1 MSSILRSGRLAQTK
15 KSVVK
20 FISSIDY
27 DTRIAHATI
36 LVNEAHILALVSA
49 KIIDKRDAK
58 KILKALREYE
68 RQIKHRENV
77 EDVHVLIEEFVTK
90 KTGAEIGGW
99 MHLGKSRN
107 DQVVTAIRITLREE
121 ILEMASLLVS
131 FENTLLSLA
140 RKHLD
145 TVFPGYTHLQPA
157 QPITFAHYLE
167 ALTDAFL
174 RDSLRIDQT
183 YQRVNKS
190 PMGAAAIAGTS
201 FNLNRDFVAQLLGF
215 EGLVENSLDAVGT
228 RDFAVETLGVCSII
242 ALDISRVAQDLI
254 FYSSNDVNL
263 IEIPDEFTST
273 SSIMPQKK
281 NPDPLE
287 IMRAR
292 CARVLGNY
300 VSAATTVHALP
311 SGFNL
316 DFQEITP
323 LIWSSIDTIKS
334 CLRLLCELIPRIRV
348 NKDIANRDSLR
359 LIAATEVANV
369 LVRTEKIPF
378 RTAHHV
384 VGRVVK
390 TMLARDMRELTREEW
405 KRILGR
411 DLKEETFRRINET
424 FKLRMA
430 LRTYR
435 TKGSPNP
442 KQMALMIERRKKQVR
457 MLSRKIEVYSRRSK
471 RSILN
476 LQTQVA

>member
-20 FISSIDY
+20 FISSIDD

-58 KILKALREYE
+58 KILKALRECE
-68 RQIKHRENV
+68 RQIKPRENV
-77 EDVHVLIEEFVTK
+77 EDIHVLIEEFVTK
-90 KTGAEIGGW
+90 KTGPEIGGW

-131 FENTLLSLA
+131 LENTLLSLA
-140 RKHLD
+140 RKHVD

-201 FNLNRDFVAQLLGF
+201 FNLNRDLVARLLGF

-254 FYSSNDVNL
+254 FYSSNNVDL

-292 CARVLGNY
+292 CARVIGNY

-334 CLRLLCELIPRIRV
+334 CLRLLCELIPQIRV

-359 LIAATEVANV
+359 LIAATEIANV

-384 VGRVVK
+384 VGRAVK
-390 TMLARDMRELTREEW
+390 TMLAGDMRELTRQEW

-442 KQMALMIERRKKQVR
+442 KQMALMIEKRKKQVR
-457 MLSRKIEVYSRRSK
+457 ILSRKIDVYSRRSK

>member
-49 KIIDKRDAK
+49 KVIDKQDAK
-58 KILKALREYE
+58 KILRALRESE
-68 RQIKHRENV
+68 RHIEPRENV

-90 KTGAEIGGW
+90 KTGTEIGGW

-121 ILEMASLLVS
+121 ILEVASLLVS
-131 FENTLLSLA
+131 LENALLSLA
-140 RKHLD
+140 SKHMD
-145 TVFPGYTHLQPA
+145 SVFPGFTHLQPA

-167 ALTDAFL
+167 ALADAFL

-201 FNLNRDFVAQLLGF
+201 FDLNRDLIARLLGF

-242 ALDISRVAQDLI
+242 ALDISRVAQDFI
-254 FYSSNDVNL
+254 FYSSNNVDL

-292 CARVLGNY
+292 CARIIGNY
-300 VSAATTVHALP
+300 VSAATALHALP

-323 LIWSSIDTIKS
+323 LIWNSIDTIKS
-334 CLRLLCELIPRIRV
+334 CLELLCELMPRIRV
-348 NKDIANRDSLR
+348 NKDIASRDSLR
-359 LIAATEVANV
+359 LIAATEIANV
-369 LVRTEKIPF
+369 LVREEKIPF

-384 VGRVVK
+384 VGRAVK
-390 TMLARDMRELTREEW
+390 IMLAGDMRELTRQEW

-411 DLKEETFRRINET
+411 ELKEQTLTRINET
-424 FKLRMA
+424 FNLHMA

-442 KQMALMIERRKKQVR
+442 KQTALIIEKSKNQIRI
-457 MLSRKIEVYSRRSK
+457 LSKKIEVYSRRSK

-476 LQTQVA
+476 LQAQVA

>member
-1 MSSILRSGRLAQTK
+1 M
-15 KSVVK
+15 
-20 FISSIDY
+20 
-27 DTRIAHATI
+27 
-36 LVNEAHILALVSA
+36 
-49 KIIDKRDAK
+49 
-58 KILKALREYE
+58 
-68 RQIKHRENV
+68 
-77 EDVHVLIEEFVTK
+77 
-90 KTGAEIGGW
+90 
-99 MHLGKSRN
+99 
-107 DQVVTAIRITLREE
+107 
-121 ILEMASLLVS
+121 
-131 FENTLLSLA
+131 
-140 RKHLD
+140 D

-167 ALTDAFL
+167 ALADAFL

-201 FNLNRDFVAQLLGF
+201 FNLNRDLVARFLGF

-228 RDFAVETLGVCSII
+228 RDFAVETLSVCSII

-254 FYSSNDVNL
+254 FYSSNDVDL

-292 CARVLGNY
+292 CARIIGNY
-300 VSAATTVHALP
+300 VSAATAVHALP

-323 LIWSSIDTIKS
+323 LIWNSIDTIKS
-334 CLRLLCELIPRIRV
+334 CLKILCELLPRIRV
-348 NKDIANRDSLR
+348 NKDIASRDSLR
-359 LIAATEVANV
+359 LIAATEIANV
-369 LVRTEKIPF
+369 LVRMEKIPF

-384 VGRVVK
+384 VGRAVK
-390 TMLARDMRELTREEW
+390 TMLVSDMRVLTRQEW
-405 KRILGR
+405 ERILGR
-411 DLKEETFRRINET
+411 DLKEQTFRRLNET
-424 FKLRMA
+424 FDLHVA

-442 KQMALMIERRKKQVR
+442 KQMALMIEKRKKQIR
-457 MLSRKIEVYSRRSK
+457 ILSRKIDVYSRRSK
-471 RSILN
+471 SSMLN
-476 LQTQVA
+476 LRAQVA

>member
-1 MSSILRSGRLAQTK
+1 MSSILRTGRLAQTR

-27 DTRIAHATI
+27 DTHIVHATI

-49 KIIDKRDAK
+49 GVIEKRDAK
-58 KILKALREYE
+58 KILKALRESE
-68 RQIKHRENV
+68 RQIKPRENV
-77 EDVHVLIEEFVTK
+77 EDIHVLIEEFVTK

-121 ILEMASLLVS
+121 ILEMARLLVS
-131 FENTLLSLA
+131 LEDTLLGLA
-140 RKHLD
+140 RKHMG

-167 ALTDAFL
+167 ALADAFL

-201 FNLNRDFVAQLLGF
+201 FNLNRDLVARLLGF

-254 FYSSNDVNL
+254 FYSSNDVEL

-292 CARVLGNY
+292 CARVIGNY
-300 VSAATTVHALP
+300 VSAATTLHALP

-334 CLRLLCELIPRIRV
+334 CLKLLCELIPRIRV

-359 LIAATEVANV
+359 LIAATEIANV
-369 LVRTEKIPF
+369 LVRAEGIPF

-384 VGRVVK
+384 VGRAVK
-390 TMLARDMRELTREEW
+390 TMLAGDVQQLTRQEW

-411 DLKEETFRRINET
+411 DLKEQTFRRINET
-424 FKLRMA
+424 FNLRTVI
-430 LRTYR
+430 RTYR

-442 KQMALMIERRKKQVR
+442 KQMALTIEKRKKQMR
-457 MLSRKIEVYSRRSK
+457 ILSRKIDAYTRRSK

-476 LQTQVA
+476 LQNQVA